1 MTGGG
6 GIYGKNYS
14 QTSTSGTTSIVD
26 TGVIPNAGIYEIFV
40 IGNANAGGSG
50 AYRSTTNGYLH
61 ITVDFTNP
69 NIVTEIRYI
78 EVAKTG
84 GGSSDITLNVD
95 AKILLSGTEYSE
107 INYSDKDSAQI
118 RIKVSNY
125 AGTVGN
131 NQEVRLI
138 RKI

>member
-1 MTGGG
+1 M
-6 GIYGKNYS
+6 
-14 QTSTSGTTSIVD
+14 
-26 TGVIPNAGIYEIFV
+26 
-40 IGNANAGGSG
+40 
-50 AYRSTTNGYLH
+50 H